1 MKTGNIKLLIF
12 MRIILIVTMQ
22 RYNAGDIPELPC
34 SDGSTGAPCKRSIQ
48 DKNVLYEN
56 KLLGVARI
64 RQVTLGTNVNWYPV
78 KS

>member
-1 MKTGNIKLLIF
+1 MSIIVIL
-12 MRIILIVTMQ
+12 IIL

-64 RQVTLGTNVNWYPV
+64 RQVTLGINVNL
-78 KS
+78 